1 MATRLKVLITAFEP
15 FAGLAE
21 NPSEAVAR
29 KVVARSLP
37 AADLSLCVLPVEY
50 HEAMAQ
56 VRRMVAHYD
65 AVIMLGF
72 ARKRKD
78 VCLERVALNFMDAS
92 HPDNAGFQ
100 PIEESILP
108 AGPVAYIS
116 SLPLKAWKKALTAAG
131 LSASVSNS
139 AGTYVCN
146 AVYYAALHE
155 IEQQAL
161 PTRAL
166 FIHIPPTESLPDASQ
181 TVEKVILLLSSPNAT
196 S

>member
-50 HEAMAQ
+50 HEAMAR
-56 VRRMVAHYD
+56 VRSMVGEYD

-100 PIEESILP
+100 PSESPILP
-108 AGPVAYIS
+108 SAPTAYIS
-116 SLPLKAWKKALTAAG
+116 SLPLKAWKSALMAAD
-131 LSASVSNS
+131 LPVLVSNS

-146 AVYYAALHE
+146 ATYFAALDE
-155 IEQQAL
+155 IAQ
-161 PTRAL
+161 RAL
-166 FIHIPPTESLPDASQ
+166 HTKALFVHIPSNILLSDAAQ
-181 TVEKVILLLSSPNAT
+181 ILEKILLLLLSTNET
-196 S
+196 L